1 MASDLGRLR
10 RFLLAFAI
18 GCDSIADVSTPAA
31 SPASSSLPADL
42 AAAHAMI
49 LAERAKRIEAEAA
62 ASGTQAFIAHLKLQI
77 EKLRRELYGQRSER
91 TARLLDQMELQLEE
105 LEAKAT
111 EDEIAAEAAARQ
123 ASRPAPASRRRP
135 VKKPFPEHLPRE
147 RVVVPAPTLC
157 PCCGSLKLS
166 KLGEDVTETLEV
178 VPRSWKV
185 IQTVREKFTCRAC
198 EAITQ
203 PPAPFHVT
211 PRGFV
216 GPNLLATVIFEKF
229 GQHQPLNRQSE
240 RYAREGVDLSV
251 STLADQVGAATAAL
265 APLHA
270 LIRAHVLA
278 AERLHADDTT
288 VPILAKGKTD
298 TGRIWTYVRDDRPFA
313 GADPPA
319 ALYFASRDR
328 RQEHPDEHL
337 AGWRGIL
344 QADAYGG
351 YNGLYDPARKP
362 GPVTSA
368 LCWSHARRG
377 FFELAD
383 IAATARRGPGTAPVS
398 PIALEAVRRIDAL
411 FAIER
416 DISGRGAQER
426 QRIRQEQ
433 SRPLVADLHVWLQ
446 EQRGRLSR
454 SSTVVKPIDYML
466 KRWDR
471 FALFLDDGRACLSNN
486 AAERSLRGFALG
498 RKAWLFAGSDRGADR
513 AAAMATLIAT
523 AKLND
528 VDPQAWLADALA
540 RIAGTPQRRLAELL
554 PWNWRAGCA
563 EQRQAA

>member
-1 MASDLGRLR
+1 
-10 RFLLAFAI
+10 
-18 GCDSIADVSTPAA
+18 
-31 SPASSSLPADL
+31 
-42 AAAHAMI
+42 MI
-49 LAERAKRIEAEAA
+49 LTERAKRIEAEAA
-62 ASGTQAFIAHLKLQI
+62 ASIAGEAAARAGDEAARASAEAHRLQAIASSTEAMIAHLKLTI
-77 EKLRRELYGQRSER
+77 EKLKRELYGQRSER

-105 LEAKAT
+105 LEAKAS
-111 EDEIAAEAAARQ
+111 EDEAAAEAAARQ
-123 ASRPAPASRRRP
+123 ASLPAPSPRRRP
-135 VKKPFPEHLPRE
+135 VRKPFPEHLQRE
-147 RVVVPAPTLC
+147 RVVVPAPTSC

-185 IQTVREKFTCRAC
+185 IQTVRERFSCRAC

-216 GPNLLATVIFEKF
+216 GPNLLATILFEKY

-270 LIRAHVLA
+270 LIKAHVLA

-298 TGRIWTYVRDDRPFA
+298 TGRIWTYVRDDRPF
-313 GADPPA
+313 GGSDPPA

-351 YNGLYDPARKP
+351 YNGLYDPARKG
-362 GPVTSA
+362 GPVASA
-368 LCWSHARRG
+368 LCWGHARRG

-383 IAATARRGPGTAPVS
+383 IAASARRGPGTAPVS

-416 DISGRGAQER
+416 DINGRSAEER
-426 QRIRQEQ
+426 HRIRQEQ
-433 SRPLVADLHVWLQ
+433 SRPLIEDLHAWLQ
-446 EQRGRLSR
+446 EQRTKLSR
-454 SSTVVKPIDYML
+454 SSTVAKPIDYML
-466 KRWDR
+466 KRWSR
-471 FALFLDDGRACLSNN
+471 FAVFLEEGRACLTNN

-528 VDPQAWLADALA
+528 LDPQAWLADVLS
-540 RIAGTPQRRLAELL
+540 RIAAIPQSRLPELL
-554 PWNWRAGCA
+554 PWNWR
-563 EQRQAA
+563 QRDCRMAA